1 MDLMVWILAGIFLVN
16 AVTVAILG
24 IVVEVRRRRDQHE
37 VRELELLYEAPSAAP
52 VPVAVLRRF
61 GGTPQGKHAAMA
73 VAAQGKHVAVA
84 ETDPRRGGTFR
95 NASFALAIISV
106 GVVVAAAFVTPARPG
121 GTTSA
126 ASDRVAAGG
135 SVPRPTID
143 PGESTNGS
151 APRYVPIDSPSGRQ
165 GAIDEPIDLDAPG
178 ANVVESGGEPTVPAV
193 VVAAPASATSIR
205 IDWEPVLTATGYV
218 VDRWVE
224 SGPDSEIG
232 WLTIAQPEAG
242 VSTVTDTGLDSA
254 TTYYYRVTAVLQG
267 GAEAL
272 ASDVVSATTMIP
284 PPDVPMLSVRVA
296 GNNVVLHWTDVEN
309 ETAYRVERLVPGATQ
324 WTLLA
329 TTAAD
334 VVSVKDLDTSASGM
348 FQYRV
353 IATGLGGDSQP
364 SDIVQ
369 IDPSVSIG
377 EPPPSPEEPE
387 PSETAPDATEPA
399 ETAPG
404 AIDPAETAPDAIEP
418 DEASSD

>member
-1 MDLMVWILAGIFLVN
+1 MDVMVWIFAGIFLVN
-16 AVTVAILG
+16 AATVAILG

-52 VPVAVLRRF
+52 VPVAVLRRS
-61 GGTPQGKHAAMA
+61 GGTPQGRHAAMA

-84 ETDPRRGGTFR
+84 ETDPRRRGTFR
-95 NASFALAIISV
+95 KASFALAIVSI
-106 GVVVAAAFVTPARPG
+106 GVVVAAAFVTPADRPG

-151 APRYVPIDSPSGRQ
+151 APRYVPIDTPSGRQ

-178 ANVVESGGEPTVPAV
+178 ANVVESGGEPTVPTV
-193 VVAAPASATSIR
+193 VVAAPTSATSIR
-205 IDWEPVLTATGYV
+205 IEWEPVLTATGYV

-224 SGPDSEIG
+224 RGPDSEYG
-232 WLTIAQPEAG
+232 WLTIAKPEAG
-242 VSTVTDTGLDSA
+242 ASTVTDTGLDSA

-272 ASDVVSATTMIP
+272 ASDVVSATTMIA
-284 PPDVPMLSVRVA
+284 PPDVPMLSVTVA
-296 GNNVVLHWTDVEN
+296 GNKVVLHWTDVEN
-309 ETAYRVERLVPGATQ
+309 ETGYRVERLVPGATQ

-334 VVSVKDLDTSASGM
+334 VVSVKDLDTSVSGT

-364 SDIVQ
+364 SAVVQ
-369 IDPSVSIG
+369 IDPAISIG
-377 EPPPSPEEPE
+377 ELPPPSEEPE
-387 PSETAPDATEPA
+387 PSGTAPDTTEPDA
-399 ETAPG
+399 
-404 AIDPAETAPDAIEP
+404 TAPDAIEP
-418 DEASSD
+418 DEAPSD